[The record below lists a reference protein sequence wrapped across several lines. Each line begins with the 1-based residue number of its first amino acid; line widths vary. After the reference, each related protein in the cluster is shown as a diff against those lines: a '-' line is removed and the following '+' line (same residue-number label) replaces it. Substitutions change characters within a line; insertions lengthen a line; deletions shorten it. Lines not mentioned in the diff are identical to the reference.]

1 MNLLKR
7 TTCGILV
14 LTSIAIAGLAIIYTQ
29 TAVDAL
35 MRTNALQSLNNG
47 VSIATTSE
55 VTLQAR
61 RPDLGGSQANPENR
75 SLWGALAIDANQG
88 QKWGWA
94 IDYATVREAEQRA
107 LSECGSNC
115 RVVMTFRN
123 QCAAYAADQEKGSTI
138 YGWGKDSTSA
148 AAKNRALNECRNRGG
163 NSCIVRV
170 WGCTR
175 R

>member
-1 MNLLKR
+1 MNLAKR
-7 TTCGILV
+7 TACGILA
-14 LTSIAIAGLAIIYTQ
+14 LTAIAFAGLAIVYARS
-29 TAVDAL
+29 AVDAQ
-35 MRTNALQSLNNG
+35 MRTDALQSLNNG
-47 VSIATTSE
+47 DSGATRSV
-55 VTLQAR
+55 VTLQAL

-75 SLWGALAIDANQG
+75 SLWGALSIDVNQG
-88 QKWGWA
+88 QRWGWA

-163 NSCIVRV
+163 KSCIVRV